1 MTRKFQLNQRVS
13 TPFGDGVIDTMPYNE
28 DSDVYGVWLDKP
40 RVIETSCGAIT
51 NQWEPIFERCITAMN

>member
-1 MTRKFQLNQRVS
+1 MAHKFQLNQRVS
-13 TPFGDGVIDTMPYNE
+13 TPIGDGVIDTMPYNE

-51 NQWEPIFERCITAMN
+51 NQW